1 MQEKEL
7 AILVSDRK
15 HRNYPACQRTPA
27 SCKAPTLS
35 GRAGRC
41 SVSRDPQEE
50 LKQLAKTAG
59 AEVVDCIK
67 FDFLSPTPNFFIGK
81 GQAEKL
87 RDLCREKSANLIIFD
102 CELSSAQQ
110 RNLEEITET
119 KVIDRT
125 QLILDIFAQ
134 HASSKEGEIQVELA
148 QMNYLLT
155 RLTGKGIELS
165 RLGGGIGTRGPGET
179 KLEYDRRKVRKH
191 ITLLNKR
198 LKKISLHR
206 ELRREKRKE
215 NMIPLVVLVGYTN
228 SGKTTLINRLASSN
242 FPQGDK
248 LFLTLDSVMR
258 RIDIG
263 NNQKVILADTVGF
276 IRGLPHQL
284 IASFKSTLEEVTYAD
299 ILIHVMDSASVDVE
313 GDLKIV
319 VDVLEELHASDK
331 LTVTV
336 LNKEDELTLE
346 GKREIQ
352 RLFPDGIFISA
363 LNGNNMGLLKNKLVQ
378 LLQSRRKLVKFS
390 IPFERMD
397 ILSVI
402 HSEGKIILKK
412 FENDGVKVTA
422 EISHA
427 LSGKLNQYKISE

>member
-1 MQEKEL
+1 MREKEL

-15 HRNYPACQRTPA
+15 YCLRFYESLDSESDH
-27 SCKAPTLS
+27 
-35 GRAGRC
+35 
-41 SVSRDPQEE
+41 DPQEE
-50 LKQLAKTAG
+50 LKQLTKTAG
-59 AEVVDCIK
+59 AEIADCIR

-87 RDLCREKSANLIIFD
+87 RDLCREKNANLVIFD
-102 CELSSAQQ
+102 HELSPAQQ
-110 RNLEEITET
+110 RNLEEVTET

-134 HASSKEGEIQVELA
+134 HATSKEGEIQVELA

-179 KLEYDRRKVRKH
+179 KLEYDRRKIRKH
-191 ITLLNKR
+191 ITLLNKK

-206 ELRREKRKE
+206 ELQREKRKE

-228 SGKTTLINRLASSN
+228 SGKTTLINRLSAEN
-242 FPQGDK
+242 FPHGDK

-284 IASFKSTLEEVTYAD
+284 IASFKSTLEEVNYAD
-299 ILIHVMDSASVDVE
+299 VLVHVIDSASVDVE
-313 GDLKIV
+313 GDFKV
-319 VDVLEELHASDK
+319 AVNVLEELHASDK
-331 LTVTV
+331 PIVTFLNKADKLTV
-336 LNKEDELTLE
+336 EQ
-346 GKREIQ
+346 KRELQ
-352 RLFPDGIFISA
+352 RIFPDGIFISA
-363 LNGNNMGLLKNKLVQ
+363 LNGNNMELLKSKLFQ
-378 LLQSRRKLVKFS
+378 LLKSRREIVKFS

-397 ILSVI
+397 VLSMI
-402 HSEGKIILKK
+402 HSQGKIILKK

-422 EISHA
+422 EIPPA
-427 LSGKLNQYKISE
+427 LSGKLNQYKILE